1 MDLSALKYVGVG
13 LTAMTMAGAAIGVG
27 MIFAAILNGVA
38 RNPATESKLVKWG
51 IVGAA
56 LAELMGLLAFVI
68 AMIVLSK

>member
-1 MDLSALKYVGVG
+1 MDLTALKFVGVG
-13 LTAMTMAGAAIGVG
+13 LTAMGMAGAAIGVG
-27 MIFAAILNGVA
+27 LIFAAILSGVA
-38 RNPATESKLVKWG
+38 RNPATEAKLVKWG